1 MTREE
6 FNAKVH
12 EQYDEYEKNLLA
24 KTPTELINIA
34 WDIAKMQAIRTY
46 LTECDFD
53 GFLEDLCEDVNNI
66 LGTLYDYEFNYDIP
80 MWTDWDNLYDMIW
93 DYINDKEVE

>member
-12 EQYDEYEKNLLA
+12 EQYNEYEKELLL
-24 KTPTELINIA
+24 KTPAELINIA

-53 GFLEDLCEDVNNI
+53 DFLEGIYEDADNI
-66 LGTLYDYEFNYDIP
+66 LDALFAYEWNYDTP
-80 MWTDWDNLYDMIW
+80 MWTDWENLYDMIW